1 MIKVL
6 KPGLATSV
14 QDLGRE
20 GYYHLG
26 IPPSGA
32 LDQYALS
39 AANHLVGNPAG
50 AAGLECAL
58 VGPELEFRQ
67 DALVAVCGAQMP
79 ALLDGREQRPGVLR
93 VVLAAD
99 YQRLEFLGMGLA
111 DERRRHEGH
120 GGQHGGLDEE
130 TAAGGIHVVHGQV
143 PWLRR
148 YSDGWQRLYPHRVKS
163 ALMQVKPTRRAAS
176 ARLWPMENLPYD
188 PARLAQRAAEIVAN
202 TRELSA
208 LGWTPATSSNF
219 SMRLDD
225 RHAAITVSGRDKG
238 RLGPD
243 DIMVV
248 DFEGR
253 PVATSH
259 RPSAET
265 LLHTQL
271 YARYPEIGC
280 VLHTHSHVQTV
291 ASRLYA
297 SQGHVHLEG
306 YELLKAFH
314 GNHTHEMAID
324 VPVLANTQDMDE
336 LAGWVETLLDQQPM
350 WGYLINGH
358 GLYAWGKDMA
368 EARRHLEA
376 FEFLLSCEL
385 DLRRLQA

>member
-1 MIKVL
+1 
-6 KPGLATSV
+6 
-14 QDLGRE
+14 
-20 GYYHLG
+20 
-26 IPPSGA
+26 
-32 LDQYALS
+32 
-39 AANHLVGNPAG
+39 
-50 AAGLECAL
+50 
-58 VGPELEFRQ
+58 
-67 DALVAVCGAQMP
+67 
-79 ALLDGREQRPGVLR
+79 
-93 VVLAAD
+93 
-99 YQRLEFLGMGLA
+99 
-111 DERRRHEGH
+111 
-120 GGQHGGLDEE
+120 
-130 TAAGGIHVVHGQV
+130 
-143 PWLRR
+143 
-148 YSDGWQRLYPHRVKS
+148 
-163 ALMQVKPTRRAAS
+163 MQVKPTRRAAS
-176 ARLWPMENLPYD
+176 ARLWFMENLPYD

-271 YARYPEIGC
+271 YARYPDVGC

-297 SQGHVHLEG
+297 AQGHVHLEG
-306 YELLKAFH
+306 YELLKAFA
-314 GNHTHEMAID
+314 GNQTHEMAVD
-324 VPVLANTQDMDE
+324 VTVFPNTQDMPA
-336 LAGWVETLLDQQPM
+336 LAADVEKLLDAGPC
-350 WGYLINGH
+350 WGYLIDGH

-376 FEFLLSCEL
+376 FEFLFACEL
-385 DLRRLQA
+385 DLRRLNP